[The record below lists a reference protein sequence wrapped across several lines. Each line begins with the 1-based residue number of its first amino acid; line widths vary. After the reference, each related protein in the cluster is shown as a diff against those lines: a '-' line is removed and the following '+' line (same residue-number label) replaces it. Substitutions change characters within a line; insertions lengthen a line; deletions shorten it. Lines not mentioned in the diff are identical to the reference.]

1 MLLRNILF
9 LDLWKCGFNQTIL
22 WFYCLILPI
31 RNFLLEKDNP
41 TWKKIIIACNNYIRY
56 KQRANIFQI
65 YASKLSSNQTD
76 MLTKILWNICKVLQ
90 SFQTR
95 RLGFSS
101 LLPLCFY
108 LVQIRV
114 FVVLFLE
121 WFGTRWALKFSQ
133 VYLCQHFVTRAIVTL
148 NV

>member
-1 MLLRNILF
+1 MLNYCKGFTFKTNFSLDWVKNGLKMLLQNILF
-9 LDLWKCGFNQTIL
+9 LDFWKCGFNQTIL
-22 WFYCLILPI
+22 WFYYLILPI

-56 KQRANIFQI
+56 KQRADIFQI

-76 MLTKILWNICKVLQ
+76 VLTKILWNICKVLHR
-90 SFQTR
+90 FQMR

-121 WFGTRWALKFSQ
+121 
-133 VYLCQHFVTRAIVTL
+133 
-148 NV
+148 